1 MDTASCE
8 YTMVGSQTS
17 SLAAGNNSTCTDTG
31 VIGDGWGWNGSES
44 CIVDNN
50 TGSADELF
58 LGAHEGYSA
67 NRIDHFLTGND
78 SSAGNNEGI
87 RVAVQNFNP
96 DVILL
101 HLGSVDLYNQQ
112 SLASTVSEMD
122 DLLNAIFETKP
133 DVLVLIANVIPW
145 FSDKPY
151 AAIGEDVQL
160 LGDGIQEIV
169 AERFDP
175 LIIKLVDV
183 RTGFTESMMMDDDG

>member
-1 MDTASCE
+1 
-8 YTMVGSQTS
+8 
-17 SLAAGNNSTCTDTG
+17 
-31 VIGDGWGWNGSES
+31 
-44 CIVDNN
+44 
-50 TGSADELF
+50 
-58 LGAHEGYSA
+58 
-67 NRIDHFLTGND
+67 
-78 SSAGNNEGI
+78 
-87 RVAVQNFNP
+87 
-96 DVILL
+96 VILL

-175 LIIKLVDV
+175 LIKLVDV
-183 RTGFTESMMMDDDG
+183 RTGFTESMMMDDLIHPNVAGEAHIAESFMDAYQSLAGCG